1 MNNDTGTGWA
11 VAGAFLEA
19 FAGQDFTALAECLDP
34 DVHFRALIPP
44 GLVDVTGAGDTVGR
58 FRHWF
63 GAGTFELVDASV
75 GRVGDRIALS
85 WRVLT
90 SPPGD
95 PTAVKI
101 VEQRMFAAADDRI
114 HSIDLLCSGFQSESK
129 ENRS

>member
-1 MNNDTGTGWA
+1 MSNDTGAGWA

-19 FAGQDFTALAECLDP
+19 FAGQDFAALAECLDP

-44 GLVDVTGAGDTVGR
+44 GLVDVTGADDTVGR

-63 GAGTFELVDASV
+63 GADTFELVDASV
-75 GRVGDRIALS
+75 GRVGNRVTLS
-85 WRVLT
+85 WRVRT

-95 PTAVKI
+95 PTAVTI

-114 HSIDLLCSGFQSESK
+114 HSIDLLCSGFQPEQK
-129 ENRS
+129 ENCS